1 MISYSKKLVEK
12 MLTSFEKL
20 QLLIQLLFYYYI
32 HLQNFLYCTHSIYPI
47 VHKSNQDINHNHSDV
62 TSIQHDSS
70 NLFRLIEESPNGTE
84 IIGVSKYLHQYIL
97 YNLQFL
103 FNENINYNQLHDLNK
118 FQFNFQLLDIH
129 DPLTNALDLESIT
142 GKLIIRKRIDRESIC
157 NNNNN
162 NNNILPVGSS
172 SSSSSRF
179 PINGRPPIFL
189 QNTFDTTSTTTTK
202 YLTNLG
208 YFSNPM
214 HILSNNLN
222 KRCIKTLYIL
232 STTQLLEQNQ
242 VDIKKIPID
251 LLIIDINDNSPT
263 WISINNGINY
273 PNNNNNNSYMI
284 NLPTIVIQL
293 SEVSNDQVKMIPTSG
308 IYPDIQQYQQK
319 EQSLLRSSNLPRAYD
334 PDEGVNSQLTYHLQS
349 INKKSINFIDNNN
362 NNNAND
368 QFIPFILEDKP
379 NGDLKLIST
388 VNLDYEEKQFYEFYL
403 LATDSG
409 LPQRTG
415 TALIKVH
422 IIDVNDHSPIFNQS
436 IIYPFH
442 GAISEKTIPGTIILN
457 LSATDKDASS
467 VNNQIRYFMIP
478 GTLAMNYFNVQ
489 IDGTIVLKRWL
500 DYETMEINSM
510 ENQLMLNSLVSDT
523 STTAPFNLIN
533 NNNNDNNI
541 NQNSKKQ
548 FIFQVKAID
557 SAPQPYERTSTATV
571 IIPVIDENDEIPM
584 ITVKFLAS
592 SEMTNHGETGLVKEN
607 VQPPIQL
614 AYVQV
619 RDPDFNG
626 NDEVMCTLTDT
637 INFSLKS
644 IHSAEQYNHNN
655 PIHEINNRLQLQSSL
670 TSSISL
676 QLKNDYILNLIT
688 KPDREQNPL
697 YYLRIKCT
705 DQGLNFNEQIIRIRV
720 LDMNDEQPKFQKS
733 IYRFNLPE
741 NSDKEVKIINNEGY
755 YQQNNKMRNIY
766 EMKNESSSNKSIKQ
780 AKEYNDHYEYLIGR
794 VMAEDNDQGENAR
807 IEYYLDE
814 YFLEIKPSD
823 SSILSSAYLLTTNKQ
838 TVLNDENIFI
848 YHNREMIKVD
858 QLFRIDSQTGI
869 LYALKKFDVENVDL
883 FRFNVYALDQPNQ
896 FTSIRHTGTATI
908 EIKITDVNDWPP
920 LFIQTN
926 YSIDN
931 ITDTTDNTVSSLISS
946 NNIGNVHKNVNIT
959 SILEN
964 ELNFVT
970 NYIFYVKEN
979 RPAYWLIGRIIAIDL
994 DVESKTMTHNLLK
1007 KLSSSSSTSSKSSF
1021 TSSSSSSSSYITL
1034 KIANDSP
1041 IEIRR
1046 TFNLHA
1052 TQGYLRTSIS
1062 LDREKQNN
1070 YVFNVIAY
1078 DGNPSILTSKTSTAT
1093 VTVVVEDENDN
1104 DPVFIRP
1111 TTTISSPSTGT
1122 FSSSSSSS
1130 SAVLPQTNLHFLQ
1143 NNQFINDIQQPMIN
1157 YEKEINM
1164 IGKQQNNHDNNI
1176 KINWPTSYNPEDGNK
1191 KKRLKEINPDN
1202 SEMMK
1207 LSNAQINHNN
1217 KMNIPVVLVHRREKN
1232 IDFTKTEGEASGI
1245 GESRPL
1251 LQIEATDADIDE
1263 NGRIIYEISAGN
1275 TDNLFVIN
1283 SDTGILS
1290 LSPNVYSSPT
1300 HQFIESSSANA
1311 T

>member
-142 GKLIIRKRIDRESIC
+142 G
-157 NNNNN
+157 
-162 NNNILPVGSS
+162 SS

-273 PNNNNNNSYMI
+273 PNNNNNNNSYMI

-362 NNNAND
+362 NNNND

-467 VNNQIRYFMIP
+467 VNSQIRYFMIP

-510 ENQLMLNSLVSDT
+510 EI
-523 STTAPFNLIN
+523 IN
-533 NNNNDNNI
+533 VE
-541 NQNSKKQ
+541 
-548 FIFQVKAID
+548 FIGVKAID

-705 DQGLNFNEQIIRIRV
+705 DQ
-720 LDMNDEQPKFQKS
+720 D
-733 IYRFNLPE
+733 
-741 NSDKEVKIINNEGY
+741 
-755 YQQNNKMRNIY
+755 
-766 EMKNESSSNKSIKQ
+766 
-780 AKEYNDHYEYLIGR
+780 
-794 VMAEDNDQGENAR
+794 
-807 IEYYLDE
+807 
-814 YFLEIKPSD
+814 
-823 SSILSSAYLLTTNKQ
+823 
-838 TVLNDENIFI
+838 
-848 YHNREMIKVD
+848 
-858 QLFRIDSQTGI
+858 
-869 LYALKKFDVENVDL
+869 
-883 FRFNVYALDQPNQ
+883 
-896 FTSIRHTGTATI
+896 
-908 EIKITDVNDWPP
+908 
-920 LFIQTN
+920 
-926 YSIDN
+926 
-931 ITDTTDNTVSSLISS
+931 
-946 NNIGNVHKNVNIT
+946 
-959 SILEN
+959 
-964 ELNFVT
+964 
-970 NYIFYVKEN
+970 
-979 RPAYWLIGRIIAIDL
+979 
-994 DVESKTMTHNLLK
+994 
-1007 KLSSSSSTSSKSSF
+1007 
-1021 TSSSSSSSSYITL
+1021 
-1034 KIANDSP
+1034 
-1041 IEIRR
+1041 
-1046 TFNLHA
+1046 
-1052 TQGYLRTSIS
+1052 
-1062 LDREKQNN
+1062 
-1070 YVFNVIAY
+1070 
-1078 DGNPSILTSKTSTAT
+1078 
-1093 VTVVVEDENDN
+1093 
-1104 DPVFIRP
+1104 
-1111 TTTISSPSTGT
+1111 
-1122 FSSSSSSS
+1122 
-1130 SAVLPQTNLHFLQ
+1130 
-1143 NNQFINDIQQPMIN
+1143 
-1157 YEKEINM
+1157 
-1164 IGKQQNNHDNNI
+1164 
-1176 KINWPTSYNPEDGNK
+1176 
-1191 KKRLKEINPDN
+1191 
-1202 SEMMK
+1202 
-1207 LSNAQINHNN
+1207 
-1217 KMNIPVVLVHRREKN
+1217 
-1232 IDFTKTEGEASGI
+1232 
-1245 GESRPL
+1245 
-1251 LQIEATDADIDE
+1251 
-1263 NGRIIYEISAGN
+1263 
-1275 TDNLFVIN
+1275 
-1283 SDTGILS
+1283 
-1290 LSPNVYSSPT
+1290 
-1300 HQFIESSSANA
+1300 
-1311 T
+1311 